1 MKKLLKNILKA
12 FNLKLIKI
20 NVCTEPAYQT
30 VQALKSHNI
39 NVVFVLLSKS
49 KAILYILIY
58 KKNYLFKF
66 FINLYSYQ
74 LPQSL

>member
-39 NVVFVLLSKS
+39 NVVFDVGANIGQF
-49 KAILYILIY
+49 AIDLRECPEGL
-58 KKNYLFKF
+58 
-66 FINLYSYQ
+66 
-74 LPQSL
+74 